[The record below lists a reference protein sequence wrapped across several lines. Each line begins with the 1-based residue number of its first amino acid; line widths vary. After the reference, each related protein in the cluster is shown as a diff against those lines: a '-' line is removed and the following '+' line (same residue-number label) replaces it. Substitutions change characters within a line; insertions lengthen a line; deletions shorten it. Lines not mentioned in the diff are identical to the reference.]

1 MSTTSTVVGTIMHCA
16 MVWLLYFIADLGF
29 VGICLATSIHF
40 LTRFI
45 MNVSLVL
52 YTGRFERFSDVK
64 LISK

>member
-1 MSTTSTVVGTIMHCA
+1 MSTISTVVGTIMHCA
-16 MVWLLYFIADLGF
+16 MVWLLYFVADLGF

-40 LTRFI
+40 LTRFT